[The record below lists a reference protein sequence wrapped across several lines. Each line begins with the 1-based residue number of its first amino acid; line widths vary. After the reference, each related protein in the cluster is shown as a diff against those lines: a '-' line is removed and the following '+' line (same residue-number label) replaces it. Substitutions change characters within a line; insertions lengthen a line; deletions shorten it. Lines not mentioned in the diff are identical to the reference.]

1 MRQERIGKNRP
12 RTDRP
17 LVRISE
23 ILLVDDNPASARL
36 LREALKDGLVRCRVT
51 AVEDGERA
59 LALLRGEGA
68 YTLAV
73 RPDLIL
79 LDLNLPKING
89 HELLAT
95 LKADPTLRSIP
106 VIILTTSQAEEDKAL
121 SYLLGAD
128 RFLVKPKTW
137 DGYQRVIKTIVT
149 LLARM

>member
-1 MRQERIGKNRP
+1 
-12 RTDRP
+12 
-17 LVRISE
+17 
-23 ILLVDDNPASARL
+23 
-36 LREALKDGLVRCRVT
+36 
-51 AVEDGERA
+51 VEDGERA